1 MSTERLRIGDFADAA
16 GVSPRTVR
24 YYVVEGLLPPPEGA
38 GMGASYGPEH
48 LDRLRLILRLKDA
61 YLPLREIRRQLTGL
75 SDEEVRQR
83 LREMDRTEALARGR
97 AGATTTGEQSRAR
110 TRGSGSAR
118 DYLRGIGEDR
128 SATSPD
134 DLPATP
140 PGVPVPEALPDA
152 PIHRGRMGTA
162 PAREE
167 ITAPEPAPDPD
178 APSYPGYVVP
188 GVPLRLGRAI
198 PAAAPPEPPTDAS
211 AVDPDREPTAEHWV
225 RLKLGDDAEL
235 LIRSGA
241 YHRLRDKVDWL
252 VGWARAIFR

>member
-1 MSTERLRIGDFADAA
+1 MRVGPFADAA

-61 YLPLREIRRQLTGL
+61 YLPLREIRRQLTGM
-75 SDEEVRQR
+75 SDEDVRQH
-83 LREMDRTEALARGR
+83 LREMERNEARARGR
-97 AGATTTGEQSRAR
+97 AGAPDDERRGQPRSGRSASDYLQRLGDPQSADRLAAPTAPPPSAGMRPARPLSRAEVHPAPIR
-110 TRGSGSAR
+110 
-118 DYLRGIGEDR
+118 ED
-128 SATSPD
+128 
-134 DLPATP
+134 TP
-140 PGVPVPEALPDA
+140 GPVP
-152 PIHRGRMGTA
+152 G
-162 PAREE
+162 
-167 ITAPEPAPDPD
+167 PDPD
-178 APSYPGYVVP
+178 QPAYPGYLP
-188 GVPLRLGRAI
+188 ASSPLRLGAAI
-198 PAAAPPEPPTDAS
+198 PVAAPPEPPTDAD
-211 AVDPDREPTAEHWV
+211 AEAPERDPVAEHWV